1 MKQKSKQP
9 YPRVYRQIPM
19 LQADPAEGLSP
30 QETKLRQSNGLSNI
44 MPPSNTKSEGQII
57 KENVLTFFNLIFLV
71 LALCLCLV
79 GSFKNLMF
87 LLVAVANTVVGS
99 FQEIRAKRAVDKLT
113 LVAAGTAKAIRSGQR
128 VSVRTDQLVRDD
140 IVEFAAG
147 DQICADAVVRD
158 GQLQVNESL
167 LTGEADAILKNPGDT
182 LKSGS
187 FVISGRARVQLTHVG
202 SESYAAKL
210 AAEARRNVRSTK
222 SEMMLSLTKLITVV
236 GIALIPLG
244 IILFLRHFLSVFQG
258 LPLRDSV
265 ESTVSALI
273 GMIPEGLY
281 LLTSVAIAASC
292 LKLSR
297 KRVLVQ
303 DMNCIETLAHVDV
316 LCVDKTGTITE
327 PTMEVTDVYPLNSE
341 RFSYDDIE
349 KILAAFYH
357 GEEPDNETARA
368 MGQQFAGET
377 TWRAVKR
384 MAFSSS
390 TKWSGADFGE
400 NGRYVVGA
408 PEFIMGD
415 RYDSIR
421 SEAEPWSERGCRVLL
436 LAAYDTAFDDG
447 PLQSAHVAPIALV
460 FLSNLLRPDAQE
472 TFRYFASQGVSVRV
486 ISGDNPITV
495 AQVAARAGIENAD
508 RYVDAMTLSTEQDF
522 EEAVKYYTVFG
533 RVTPE
538 QKRYLVRA
546 FQKQGHTVAMTG
558 DGVNDVLALKDAN
571 CGIAMASGS
580 QAASQVAQI
589 VLLNSQFSA
598 MPAIVAEGRR
608 VINNIQRA
616 ASLFLVKNIFSF
628 ALTLLLLFIDMPY
641 PLLPIQ
647 LSLISTFTIGIP
659 SFFLALEPNYA
670 RVEGKFMRNV
680 IRRAMPGGL
689 TNLTIVLL
697 AGFFTSTF
705 GLSNEQLNTICVW
718 VMSAVGLVTL
728 YHVSVPFTRLRLA
741 VLAAMTA
748 AMLFSLLVIPAFF
761 DLPVLN
767 ASSALIL
774 VTLLLACPTVM
785 RFFRVIFDKRVAK
798 LDLAPAKKQKK
809 RHRFEK

>member
-87 LLVAVANTVVGS
+87 LLVAAANTVVGS

-128 VSVRTDQLVRDD
+128 ISVRTDQLVRDD

-495 AQVAARAGIENAD
+495 AQVATRAGIENAD
-508 RYVDAMTLSTEQDF
+508 RYVDATTLSTEQDF

-538 QKRYLVRA
+538 QKRYLVSA

-761 DLPVLN
+761 DLPALN

>member
-9 YPRVYRQIPM
+9 HLRVYRQIPM

-303 DMNCIETLAHVDV
+303 DMNCIETPAHVDV

-436 LAAYDTAFDDG
+436 LAAYDTVFDDG

-761 DLPVLN
+761 DLPTLN

>member
-495 AQVAARAGIENAD
+495 AQVATRAGIENAD
-508 RYVDAMTLSTEQDF
+508 RYVDATTLSTEQDF

-741 VLAAMTA
+741 VLAGMTA

-761 DLPVLN
+761 DLPALN

>member
-9 YPRVYRQIPM
+9 HLRVYRQIPM

-79 GSFKNLMF
+79 GSFENLMF

-508 RYVDAMTLSTEQDF
+508 RYVDATTLSTEQDF

-741 VLAAMTA
+741 VLAGMTA

-761 DLPVLN
+761 DLPALN

>member
-9 YPRVYRQIPM
+9 HLRVYRQIPM

-222 SEMMLSLTKLITVV
+222 SVMMLSLTKLITVV

-748 AMLFSLLVIPAFF
+748 AMLFCLLVIPAFF
-761 DLPVLN
+761 DLPALN

>member
-1 MKQKSKQP
+1 MKQKPKQP
-9 YPRVYRQIPM
+9 HPRVYRQIPM

-87 LLVAVANTVVGS
+87 LLVAAANTVVGS

-128 VSVRTDQLVRDD
+128 ISVRTDQLVRDD

-421 SEAEPWSERGCRVLL
+421 GEAEPWSERGCRVLL

-495 AQVAARAGIENAD
+495 AQVAACAGIENAD

-761 DLPVLN
+761 DLPALN

>member
-9 YPRVYRQIPM
+9 HLRVYRQIPM

-316 LCVDKTGTITE
+316 LCVDKTGTITVGNRE
-327 PTMEVTDVYPLNSE
+327 AIAFVPLQGVTVAE
-341 RFSYDDIE
+341 
-349 KILAAFYH
+349 LAAAAAAASIA
-357 GEEPDNETARA
+357 DETPEGYSITRLAKERYNVQIDINSFKGA
-368 MGQQFAGET
+368 KF
-377 TWRAVKR
+377 V
-384 MAFSSS
+384 AFSAQ
-390 TKWSGADFGE
+390 TRMSGLDLGDRSIRKGAMSAISAWLRQKGMALPKEAEQKAISMGRRGATPLIVAE
-400 NGRYVVGA
+400 NGRVLGIVELKDVIKTGIRQR
-408 PEFIMGD
+408 FNQLRSMG
-415 RYDSIR
+415 IR
-421 SEAEPWSERGCRVLL
+421 TVML
-436 LAAYDTAFDDG
+436 T
-447 PLQSAHVAPIALV
+447 
-460 FLSNLLRPDAQE
+460 
-472 TFRYFASQGVSVRV
+472 
-486 ISGDNPITV
+486 GDNRYT
-495 AQVAARAGIENAD
+495 AAAMAAEAGLD
-508 RYVDAMTLSTEQDF
+508 DYVG
-522 EEAVKYYTVFG
+522 EA
-533 RVTPE
+533 TPE
-538 QKRYLVRA
+538 DKLRIIRRYQAEGKL
-546 FQKQGHTVAMTG
+546 VAMTG
-558 DGVNDVLALKDAN
+558 DGTNDAPALAKADVAV
-571 CGIAMASGS
+571 AMGNGT
-580 QAASQVAQI
+580 QAAKEAGNMIDLDSSPTK
-589 VLLNSQFSA
+589 LLDIIDIGKQ
-598 MPAIVAEGRR
+598 MLLTRG
-608 VINNIQRA
+608 
-616 ASLFLVKNIFSF
+616 
-628 ALTLLLLFIDMPY
+628 ALTTFSVSNDIAKYFSIIPAAFATTYPELSVLNVMHLSSPESAVLSTVIFNALIILLLIPVAIRGVHYKASSPIRLLRRNVVVYGFGGLIVPFVLIKAIDMALAY
-641 PLLPIQ
+641 L
-647 LSLISTFTIGIP
+647 GI
-659 SFFLALEPNYA
+659 F
-670 RVEGKFMRNV
+670 
-680 IRRAMPGGL
+680 
-689 TNLTIVLL
+689 
-697 AGFFTSTF
+697 
-705 GLSNEQLNTICVW
+705 
-718 VMSAVGLVTL
+718 
-728 YHVSVPFTRLRLA
+728 
-741 VLAAMTA
+741 
-748 AMLFSLLVIPAFF
+748 
-761 DLPVLN
+761 
-767 ASSALIL
+767 
-774 VTLLLACPTVM
+774 
-785 RFFRVIFDKRVAK
+785 
-798 LDLAPAKKQKK
+798 
-809 RHRFEK
+809 

>member
-9 YPRVYRQIPM
+9 HLRVYRQIPM

-30 QETKLRQSNGLSNI
+30 QEIKLRQSNGLSNI

-421 SEAEPWSERGCRVLL
+421 SETEPWSERGCRVML

>member
-9 YPRVYRQIPM
+9 HLRVYRQIPM

-30 QETKLRQSNGLSNI
+30 QEIKLRQSNGLSNI

-508 RYVDAMTLSTEQDF
+508 RYVDATTLSTEQDF

-728 YHVSVPFTRLRLA
+728 YHVSAPFTRLRLA

-761 DLPVLN
+761 DLPSLN

>member
-9 YPRVYRQIPM
+9 HPRVYRQIPM

-641 PLLPIQ
+641 PLVPIQ

-774 VTLLLACPTVM
+774 VTLLLACPTVR
-785 RFFRVIFDKRVAK
+785 RFVRVIVDKRVAK

>member
-9 YPRVYRQIPM
+9 HPRVYRQIPM

-728 YHVSVPFTRLRLA
+728 YHISVPFTRLRLA

>member
-1 MKQKSKQP
+1 MKQKPKQP

-128 VSVRTDQLVRDD
+128 ISVRTDQLVRDD

>member
-9 YPRVYRQIPM
+9 HPRVYRQIPM

-30 QETKLRQSNGLSNI
+30 QEIKLRQSNGLSNI

-87 LLVAVANTVVGS
+87 LLVAAANTVVGS

-377 TWRAVKR
+377 TWPSRPPQ
-384 MAFSSS
+384 
-390 TKWSGADFGE
+390 SG
-400 NGRYVVGA
+400 R
-408 PEFIMGD
+408 
-415 RYDSIR
+415 
-421 SEAEPWSERGCRVLL
+421 
-436 LAAYDTAFDDG
+436 
-447 PLQSAHVAPIALV
+447 APISVKMAAMWSARRNSSWATAMIPSEVRRSRGPSAAAVCCCSRPMTRRSTTARCRALMSRPLH
-460 FLSNLLRPDAQE
+460 LSSCQTCCAPTRRRRSAILP
-472 TFRYFASQGVSVRV
+472 
-486 ISGDNPITV
+486 
-495 AQVAARAGIENAD
+495 
-508 RYVDAMTLSTEQDF
+508 
-522 EEAVKYYTVFG
+522 
-533 RVTPE
+533 
-538 QKRYLVRA
+538 VRA
-546 FQKQGHTVAMTG
+546 CLS
-558 DGVNDVLALKDAN
+558 VLSRA
-571 CGIAMASGS
+571 ITRSRSRRSQPVPASR
-580 QAASQVAQI
+580 
-589 VLLNSQFSA
+589 
-598 MPAIVAEGRR
+598 MPI
-608 VINNIQRA
+608 
-616 ASLFLVKNIFSF
+616 
-628 ALTLLLLFIDMPY
+628 
-641 PLLPIQ
+641 
-647 LSLISTFTIGIP
+647 
-659 SFFLALEPNYA
+659 
-670 RVEGKFMRNV
+670 
-680 IRRAMPGGL
+680 
-689 TNLTIVLL
+689 
-697 AGFFTSTF
+697 
-705 GLSNEQLNTICVW
+705 
-718 VMSAVGLVTL
+718 VMS
-728 YHVSVPFTRLRLA
+728 
-741 VLAAMTA
+741 M
-748 AMLFSLLVIPAFF
+748 
-761 DLPVLN
+761 
-767 ASSALIL
+767 
-774 VTLLLACPTVM
+774 
-785 RFFRVIFDKRVAK
+785 
-798 LDLAPAKKQKK
+798 Q
-809 RHRFEK
+809 

>member
-9 YPRVYRQIPM
+9 HLRVYRQIPM

-436 LAAYDTAFDDG
+436 LAAYDTVFDDG

-697 AGFFTSTF
+697 AGFVTSTF

-761 DLPVLN
+761 DLPTLN

>member
-87 LLVAVANTVVGS
+87 LLVAAANTVVGS

-128 VSVRTDQLVRDD
+128 ISVRTDQLVRDD

-421 SEAEPWSERGCRVLL
+421 GEAEPWSERGCRVLL

-508 RYVDAMTLSTEQDF
+508 RYVDATTLSTEQDF

-761 DLPVLN
+761 DLPALN

-785 RFFRVIFDKRVAK
+785 RFFCVIFDKRVAK

>member
-9 YPRVYRQIPM
+9 HLRVYRQIPM

-30 QETKLRQSNGLSNI
+30 QEIKLRQSNGLSNI

-761 DLPVLN
+761 DLPTLN

>member
-87 LLVAVANTVVGS
+87 LLVAAANTVVGS

-128 VSVRTDQLVRDD
+128 ISVRTDQLVRDD

-495 AQVAARAGIENAD
+495 AQVATRADIENAD
-508 RYVDAMTLSTEQDF
+508 RYVDATTLSTEQDF

-761 DLPVLN
+761 DLPALN